1 MSKRQLSPAWA
12 YVHDILQQYPNT
24 PSLTLAKKIVSEN
37 PALFTTVEAAR
48 TAIRYFRGA
57 SGSSNRKHAD
67 PKLLRPFDEALFNPF
82 GLPDSDEVEYIP
94 FILPDD
100 CSRVL
105 YLTDVHVPYHNIAAL
120 TAAIQYGIELK
131 ADSIFIG
138 GDFLDFYSLSSFEK
152 DPRRRSFKEELK
164 TALELLEILRREFPK
179 ARIFYQLGNHEERFE
194 RFMRVK
200 APELLDMEEFRLEN
214 LLDFERLGIEL
225 IDQKRVA
232 KLGRLNLVHGHE
244 FGRGGASSPVNPAR
258 GLYMKAKTSTVCG
271 HHHQTSE
278 HTEPNLNGEIATTW
292 SVGCLC
298 ELSPDY
304 RPINKWNHGV
314 IFIECDHDRGGWFN
328 VENRRI
334 LNGSLI

>member
-138 GDFLDFYSLSSFEK
+138 GDFLDFYSLSTLSATPANVASLMNLKWDAGSCAYSATSSLKHQSFTNWGTTK
-152 DPRRRSFKEELK
+152 
-164 TALELLEILRREFPK
+164 
-179 ARIFYQLGNHEERFE
+179 N
-194 RFMRVK
+194 
-200 APELLDMEEFRLEN
+200 
-214 LLDFERLGIEL
+214 
-225 IDQKRVA
+225 
-232 KLGRLNLVHGHE
+232 
-244 FGRGGASSPVNPAR
+244 ASNGTCVSRHLSCLPSMNSES
-258 GLYMKAKTSTVCG
+258 TSC
-271 HHHQTSE
+271 
-278 HTEPNLNGEIATTW
+278 
-292 SVGCLC
+292 
-298 ELSPDY
+298 
-304 RPINKWNHGV
+304 
-314 IFIECDHDRGGWFN
+314 
-328 VENRRI
+328 
-334 LNGSLI
+334 